1 MLLLASGKQ
10 ARREGEVF
18 FLIPGYCRACGESG
32 DRDEGQK
39 VNERG
44 FLQPRKEGR
53 EFPLASDCL
62 TCKNVAFVAELY
74 SHFFFFG
81 SLSDQLS
88 PSSSLCSL
96 VASRVCL
103 QPTLVGSCSAAE
115 FDWFVRRGL
124 NRPLNDNSS

>member
-18 FLIPGYCRACGESG
+18 FLIPGYCRACGESR

-62 TCKNVAFVAELY
+62 TCKNVAFVAEPN
-74 SHFFFFG
+74 SHFLAVCLTSCLPLPPSAPSLRRASAFNPLWLDSVQRQNLIG
-81 SLSDQLS
+81 LSDA
-88 PSSSLCSL
+88 
-96 VASRVCL
+96 V
-103 QPTLVGSCSAAE
+103 
-115 FDWFVRRGL
+115 
-124 NRPLNDNSS
+124 

>member
-10 ARREGEVF
+10 ARREGGREGEVF
-18 FLIPGYCRACGESG
+18 FLIPGYCRACGESR

-74 SHFFFFG
+74 SHFFWQSVRPAV
-81 SLSDQLS
+81 SLFL
-88 PSSSLCSL
+88 PLLPRC
-96 VASRVCL
+96 VVCL
-103 QPTLVGSCSAAE
+103 PSTHFGWILFSGRV
-115 FDWFVRRGL
+115 
-124 NRPLNDNSS
+124 

>member
-18 FLIPGYCRACGESG
+18 FLIPGYCRACGESRDG
-32 DRDEGQK
+32 DEGQK

-74 SHFFFFG
+74 SHFLAVCLTSCLPLPPSAPSLPRVSAFNPLWLDSVQRQNLIG
-81 SLSDQLS
+81 LSDA
-88 PSSSLCSL
+88 
-96 VASRVCL
+96 V
-103 QPTLVGSCSAAE
+103 
-115 FDWFVRRGL
+115 
-124 NRPLNDNSS
+124 